1 MNQKR
6 NFSFKELK
14 QTVLLCSFGFINSL
28 ENKGRKIVQVNRR
41 FTFRVISLRKRQVIH
56 QINVQRR
63 KIIGIFFNFSS
74 DNLLDSQPFFFILFD
89 KRNLS
94 HSMLK

>member
-14 QTVLLCSFGFINSL
+14 QTVLLGSFRFINSL
-28 ENKGRKIVQVNRR
+28 ENQGGKMVQVNRR
-41 FTFRVISLRKRQVIH
+41 FTFRVISLSKRQVIH

-63 KIIGIFFNFSS
+63 KIIGIFFNFSC

-94 HSMLK
+94 HLMLK